1 MFNKLR
7 SMRPRPSDWSKI
19 GIFTFSLALVNV
31 REDDGSFDLACV
43 FIIRTTRFSPFAF
56 ITVVSTVV
64 GNLLPWHLY

>member
-31 REDDGSFDLACV
+31 REDDGSFDL

-56 ITVVSTVV
+56 ISVVSTVV

>member
-31 REDDGSFDLACV
+31 REDDGSFDL
-43 FIIRTTRFSPFAF
+43 FIIRTTRFSPLAF